1 MATTTAVPGRV
12 TSPPAPTQNTHYVLR
27 GAKLAKFLWEGRHDP
42 LEPLCKIPGGNGVV
56 RIPDPFAN
64 VFLVRSPQDT
74 RHVLIANQ
82 DAYAKGTDY
91 RVLGVLLGQGLL
103 TNADPVFWQRQRKL
117 VQPMFAKRHLA
128 PMATHMTAAATDWLE
143 KWEAPA
149 SGDGTLIDAHAAM
162 NALTLDVVDRALFGV
177 GIDDATTQ
185 VVGAAMSDVL
195 HVGSFYLQRGYITRA
210 LMSFGLSLNQ
220 ALQTRPRPWRKAMRA
235 IDTLDG
241 VVGTMISAYEADP
254 EPDQDN
260 LLALLLSARDE
271 ETGEPMS
278 REQVRDEVMTFLGAG
293 HETTANALSW
303 TWLLLSQHPHV
314 REHLQAEVD
323 DVLQGR
329 VPSAEDVDRLPYTMA
344 VLQESMRLYPPVP
357 AVSRV
362 ALEDDVVGGA
372 RVKKG
377 AGVLVL
383 PYVIHRD
390 PTLWPNPEGFDPRR
404 FLAPELGGTMTP
416 DRPKQAFMPFGAGR
430 RICVGSGFAL
440 MEGVLLL
447 AMIAQRYE
455 LDLQS
460 GARIRP
466 EIAITLRPEGSLPMI
481 LRKRR

>member
-1 MATTTAVPGRV
+1 MATTTAAPAPAAAPA
-12 TSPPAPTQNTHYVLR
+12 PPAPKPYVLR

-42 LEPLCKIPGGNGVV
+42 LEPLCRLPGAPGIV

-64 VFLVRSPQDT
+64 VFLVRSPQDA

-91 RVLGVLLGQGLL
+91 RVLGVLLGNGLL
-103 TNADPVFWQRQRKL
+103 TNAEPVFWQRQRKL

-128 PMATHMTAAATDWLE
+128 PMGVHMTAAATDWLG
-143 KWEAPA
+143 KWEAKATVEGVPV
-149 SGDGTLIDAHAAM
+149 DAHQEM

-185 VVGAAMSDVL
+185 VVGRAMTDVL
-195 HVGSFYLQRGYITRA
+195 HAGSYYLRTGWITRA
-210 LMSFGLSLNQ
+210 LMGVGLELNT
-220 ALQTRPRPWRKAMRA
+220 ALRTRPRMWRQAMRA

-241 VVGTMISAYEADP
+241 VVERLIAAYEADP
-254 EPDQDN
+254 DPDPHN

-303 TWLLLSQHPHV
+303 MFLLLSQHPNV

-329 VPSAEDVDRLPYTMA
+329 TPTPEDVDRLPYTLA
-344 VLQESMRLYPPVP
+344 VLQEAMRLYPPVP

-372 RVKKG
+372 RVPKG
-377 AGVLVL
+377 SGVLVL
-383 PYVIHRD
+383 PYVIPRD
-390 PTLWPNPEGFDPRR
+390 PQLWPNPEGFDPRR

-430 RICVGSGFAL
+430 RICVGNGFAL
-440 MEGVLLL
+440 MEGVLLA
-447 AMIAQRYE
+447 AMITQRFE

-460 GARIRP
+460 GVRVQP
-466 EIAITLRPEGSLPMI
+466 EIAITLRPEGSLPMV
-481 LRKRR
+481 LRRRSA

>member
-1 MATTTAVPGRV
+1 MATTAPVPHLSTAPG
-12 TSPPAPTQNTHYVLR
+12 APGQLDRTHVLR
-27 GAKLAKFLWEGRHDP
+27 GAALARFLWEGRKDP
-42 LEPLCKIPGGNGVV
+42 LEPLCRLPGRPGIV

-64 VFLVRSPQDT
+64 VFLIRSPQHA

-82 DAYAKGTDY
+82 DAYGKGTDY

-103 TNADPVFWQRQRKL
+103 TNADPIFWQRQRKL

-128 PMATHMTAAATDWLE
+128 PMGVHMTAAAEDWLGR
-143 KWEAPA
+143 WDAQA
-149 SGDGTLIDAHAAM
+149 SDAGTPVDVHQAM

-185 VVGAAMSDVL
+185 TVGRAMTDVL
-195 HVGSFYLQRGYITRA
+195 HAGSYYLRTGYVTRA
-210 LMSFGLSLNQ
+210 LMGVGLELNT
-220 ALQTRPRPWRKAMRA
+220 ALKTRPRMWRQAMRA

-241 VVGTMISAYEADP
+241 VVEQLVAAYEADP
-254 EPDQDN
+254 DADQDN

-293 HETTANALSW
+293 HETTANALAW
-303 TWLLLSQHPHV
+303 TWLLLSQHPDI
-314 REHLQAEVD
+314 REQLHAEVD
-323 DVLQGR
+323 EVLGGR
-329 VPSAEDVDRLPYTMA
+329 TPTPEDVDRLPYTMA

-362 ALEDDVVGGA
+362 ALEDDEVGGT
-372 RVKKG
+372 RIRKG
-377 AGVLVL
+377 SGVLVL

-390 PTLWPNPEGFDPRR
+390 PELWPNPEGFDPRR
-404 FLAPELGGTMTP
+404 FIDPPA
-416 DRPKQAFMPFGAGR
+416 DRPRQAFMPFGAGR

-440 MEGVLLL
+440 MEGVLLM
-447 AMIAQRYE
+447 AMIAQRFE

-460 GARIRP
+460 GVRVTP
-466 EIAITLRPEGSLPMI
+466 EIAITLRPEGSLPMT
-481 LRKRR
+481 LRRRRR